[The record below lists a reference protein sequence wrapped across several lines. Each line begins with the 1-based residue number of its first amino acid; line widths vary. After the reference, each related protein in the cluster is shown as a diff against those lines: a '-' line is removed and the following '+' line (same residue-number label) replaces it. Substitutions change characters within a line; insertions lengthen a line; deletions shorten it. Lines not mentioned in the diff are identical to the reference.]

1 MASPLIGGGPILIC
15 SALLFAVMATS
26 AKAAAWQVSGTEV
39 AFIRSV
45 FGLLV
50 CALYHRFG
58 RPLVARNRMGLF
70 LRGASG
76 AIAVYAYFL
85 AIAHLPV
92 GIATLLNYTSP
103 IFTAIWAAL
112 LFSERLTLRAAGAL
126 TLTTLGL
133 AAVIRGQAPPGAL
146 GLGVWELTGMC
157 GAILSGLSMVFIGEL
172 RKTDGS
178 WEIFAAFSLA
188 CMIVSAPQALA
199 HWQWPTGHTWLYLAL
214 MGVTSVSAQIL
225 MTFAMREVSAT
236 ISGIVNQLAPIASLA
251 LGWVIFHE
259 RFALLTSC
267 GIALTLVGG
276 SIGAALASRR
286 R

>member
-1 MASPLIGGGPILIC
+1 
-15 SALLFAVMATS
+15 MATS

-39 AFIRSV
+39 SFIRAV
-45 FGLLV
+45 FGI
-50 CALYHRFG
+50 CACLLYHRFG

-70 LRGASG
+70 LRGATG
-76 AIAVYAYFL
+76 ALAVYAYFL

-103 IFTAIWAAL
+103 IFTAIWAAV
-112 LFSERLTLRAAGAL
+112 LFHERLTLRAAGAL

-133 AAVIRGQAPPGAL
+133 AAVIHGQAPPGAL

-157 GAILSGLSMVFIGEL
+157 GAVLSGLSMVFIGEL

-178 WEIFAAFSLA
+178 WEIFAAFSVA
-188 CMIVSAPQALA
+188 CMLVSAPQAIA
-199 HWQWPTGHTWLYLAL
+199 HWAWPTSHTWIYLAL

-236 ISGIVNQLAPIASLA
+236 ISGIVNQLTPVASLVF
-251 LGWVIFHE
+251 GWLLFHE
-259 RFALLTSC
+259 RFAPLTRFGITFTLL
-267 GIALTLVGG
+267 GG